1 MASAYT
7 DTDLANV
14 RAAMLR
20 PEGEVEVR
28 NRRVRYRTLSELQ
41 DIEKAIIR
49 DLSAASATTRPRQT
63 LMVADKG
70 F

>member
-1 MASAYT
+1 MAYT

-28 NRRVRYRTLSELQ
+28 NRRVRYRSIAELQ
-41 DIEKAIIR
+41 SIEQQILR
-49 DLSAASATTRPRQT
+49 DLNAASTTTRPRQT
-63 LMVADKG
+63 LAVADKG